1 MNTTKLLSMAVLF
14 FPSVVGIAADGDESK
29 TVQNKEK
36 SVQITLP
43 KGWEVTDFPDSIK
56 SSRDRSIAARSP
68 DGDYVLVTSGA
79 KKDFPFR
86 TLKDFAEA
94 VRAGM
99 MKDPRFEDKV
109 LTDLR
114 TVKVND
120 ADALQTG
127 LHGTSEKTRFVTVY
141 TFFDSPTRWTQI
153 EVLTEQSRLDKIQDQ
168 IDAINK
174 SFKELS
180 K

>member
-1 MNTTKLLSMAVLF
+1 
-14 FPSVVGIAADGDESK
+14 
-29 TVQNKEK
+29 
-36 SVQITLP
+36 
-43 KGWEVTDFPDSIK
+43 
-56 SSRDRSIAARSP
+56 
-68 DGDYVLVTSGA
+68 
-79 KKDFPFR
+79 
-86 TLKDFAEA
+86 
-94 VRAGM
+94 M